1 MTARSTQGFSAV
13 ELMVGITVLG
23 IMMLGFMAV
32 FPLAGRSVSKGEDLS
47 IASGLA
53 QDQLERLKGLP
64 AGEPD
69 LVEGDHDSV
78 DNPIRGRFNLSWTV
92 TDDTPLP
99 GMKMIDMTVSYL
111 DGGQNRNVQYSTY
124 FRAP

>member
-1 MTARSTQGFSAV
+1 MTARSSQGFSAV

-23 IMMLGFMAV
+23 ILMLGFMAV

-53 QDQLERLKGLP
+53 QDQLERLKSLP

-69 LVEGDHDSV
+69 LVAGDHDSV

-111 DGGQNRNVQYSTY
+111 DGGRNRNVRYSTY